1 MFSPDS
7 AAAAAVTAVLLLSIH
22 SDPTHGF
29 AAETLPED
37 ERRHL
42 VKVLSHSLNAGEVE
56 FSPEWKAEV
65 GRRIADVES
74 GAVKPVP
81 WDEVETR
88 IKGVLGAP

>member
-1 MFSPDS
+1 MTAS
-7 AAAAAVTAVLLLSIH
+7 AEKILEDALA
-22 SDPTHGF
+22 
-29 AAETLPED
+29 LPED

-42 VKVLSHSLNAGEVE
+42 VKVLSHSLDTREVGL
-56 FSPEWKAEV
+56 SPEWKAEV

-88 IKGVLGAP
+88 IKGVLGASCGLGSVPLPLPSIALRQ